1 MKPLLLLAMLVAT
14 GAATGGGAALAIQR
28 FAPAPTVAATHAPP
42 PAPPREY
49 VAVERILAPLV
60 MRDGRLAGYVSF
72 DIGLDVAIV
81 DSPAV
86 VAQLP
91 MLRHAINMRTYRT
104 PLAAG
109 PDGLLPDIDG
119 LRRLVMS
126 AAPEALGR
134 GVVRRVAITRAE
146 PT

>member
-28 FAPAPTVAATHAPP
+28 FAPAPTPATTPP

-72 DIGLDVAIV
+72 DIGLDVAVV
-81 DSPAV
+81 DAPAV

-119 LRRLVMS
+119 LRRLVMA